1 MVTGPGGGQ
10 DLGHVHGVLL
20 GLGRVADRAAGEQP
34 HRPVGQDGAEAAHQ
48 LPGRLQPVPGVDG
61 AAQHDRVV
69 AVDPLDLLGCGDR
82 RVQVGRNEVTAGDG
96 SWFLV
101 EAYPIVPG

>member
-1 MVTGPGGGQ
+1 
-10 DLGHVHGVLL
+10 
-20 GLGRVADRAAGEQP
+20 
-34 HRPVGQDGAEAAHQ
+34 
-48 LPGRLQPVPGVDG
+48 VPGVDG